1 MLGPQRYP
9 NGSERR
15 SAACEM
21 RAAGGRKLV
30 GYAAVF
36 NTAANVGTFTETI
49 RPGAFRRSLL
59 TPGRDALALLDHD
72 PTKVLARQANG
83 SLRLAEDA
91 RGLHFELDLPATSA
105 GNDALALVESGLAG
119 GMSFG
124 FRATDEAWPVA
135 TQRELRAVD
144 LLEISLVSA
153 FPAYN
158 QTEVSAR
165 AREAGRMSAAAR
177 IRAMRIASL

>member
-1 MLGPQRYP
+1 MRFPDGT
-9 NGSERR
+9 ERR

-21 RAAGGRKLV
+21 RAAGGRKLE

-36 NTAANVGTFTETI
+36 NTRANIGTFTETI
-49 RPGAFRRSLL
+49 RPGAFRASLL
-59 TPGRDALALLDHD
+59 APGRDALALLDHD

-91 RGLHFELDLPATSA
+91 RGLHFELDVPATSA

-124 FRATDEAWPVA
+124 FRATDEAWPA
-135 TQRELRAVD
+135 ADQRELRAVD
-144 LLEISLVSA
+144 LIEISLVSA
-153 FPAYN
+153 HPAYT
-158 QTEVSAR
+158 QTQVSAR
-165 AREAGRMSAAAR
+165 AREAARQAGAAR
-177 IRAMRIASL
+177 IRALLLASL